1 MAQCSHGGG
10 FHGLEIFVFLLFLV
24 YLLQFLNDVLMNA
37 NFMIMINGQNVT
49 VFEALL
55 LALLGLY
62 GRPGVVVN
70 NNNNNNN
77 NVSTGGP
84 HFTRFLFF

>member
-1 MAQCSHGGG
+1 
-10 FHGLEIFVFLLFLV
+10 
-24 YLLQFLNDVLMNA
+24 MNA

-55 LALLGLY
+55 LALLGIY
-62 GRPGVVVN
+62 GGPGVVVN

-77 NVSTGGP
+77 NVSISEWYCGIIG
-84 HFTRFLFF
+84 